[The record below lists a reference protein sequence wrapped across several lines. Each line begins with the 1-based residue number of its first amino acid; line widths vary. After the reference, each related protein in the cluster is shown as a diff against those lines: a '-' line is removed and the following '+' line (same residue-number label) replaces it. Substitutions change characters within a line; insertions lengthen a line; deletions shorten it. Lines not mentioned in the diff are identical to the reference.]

1 MKVYAFT
8 DNRKN
13 ILDYQPWFI
22 KRNKQLK
29 EVKISDGRLQGKLVV
44 AQLEGV
50 DDRNE
55 AETWVGS
62 DIFIKKS
69 QLPSLSKDEY
79 YWSDLIGLEVT
90 TTEGVK
96 LGAIDHMLETG
107 ANDVLVVKGDLE
119 RLIPFVMN
127 QVITDV
133 NLDTG
138 QMIVDWDPDF

>member
-1 MKVYAFT
+1 VKVYAYT
-8 DNRKN
+8 DKRQN

-29 EVKISDGRLQGKLVV
+29 EVKVSNGRLQGKLVV

-62 DIFIKKS
+62 EIFIKKS
-69 QLPSLSKDEY
+69 QLPNLSKDEY
-79 YWSDLIGLEVT
+79 YWSDLIGLEVI
-90 TTEGVK
+90 TTEGIK
-96 LGAIDHMLETG
+96 FGAIDHMLETG
-107 ANDVLVVKGDLE
+107 ANDVMVVKGDLE
-119 RLIPFVMN
+119 RLIPFVMG

-133 NLDTG
+133 NLDAG
-138 QMIVDWDPDF
+138 QIIVDWDPDF